1 MATSEVD
8 YNCEYESIEDRS
20 EEESEEG
27 SEQLEDNG
35 CSEELDVGSQERL
48 LHREV
53 RSVYLITYSQADLDK
68 FQTRDSFARTVVQA
82 FDETRS
88 GLTDIV
94 QWVCSQERHSSGGTH
109 YHMAVKLLHA
119 H

>member
-35 CSEELDVGSQERL
+35 CAEELDVGSQERL
-48 LHREV
+48 LHREL
-53 RSVYLITYSQADLDK
+53 RSVYLITCSQADLDK
-68 FQTRDSFARTVVQA
+68 RDSFARTVVQA

-88 GLTDIV
+88 GFVVKSGIL
-94 QWVCSQERHSSGGTH
+94 QEERITTWW
-109 YHMAVKLLHA
+109 
-119 H
+119 

>member
-1 MATSEVD
+1 MRVLKTD
-8 YNCEYESIEDRS
+8 QRR
-20 EEESEEG
+20 G
-27 SEQLEDNG
+27 EQLEDNG
-35 CSEELDVGSQERL
+35 CLEELDLGSQERL

-68 FQTRDSFARTVVQA
+68 FQTRDSFASTVVEA

-88 GLTDIV
+88 GLADIV

-109 YHMAVKLLHA
+109 YHMVASKKLSR
-119 H
+119 